1 MKKSTPMQQMA
12 MLRSSAVD
20 FTLLTFVPVECTLI
34 VSTFCS
40 LIVFSSKPQKWHQPV
55 GAPAP
60 QKLITKYH
68 SDFVTRRGRGCHLLT
83 FTFSRIGFLA
93 GNPDDQSTQWFWHFL
108 NLSPPQFDDW
118 CISGRMSAAQLQP
131 LWFYFPL
138 WQTDQPNLGQSTSTS
153 AWGPQ
158 VEGVGVS
165 NVSPNYERRIK
176 TPQKTWDNCSRFL
189 NNRTNFKSC
198 DLSIVA
204 AWLRCCTWL
213 GGSMSNGVVPHR
225 DIQWYMEIPIMG
237 FRWSSSSCTGE
248 CSTTTTTSQSRMVW
262 VKGW

>member
-83 FTFSRIGFLA
+83 FTLSRIGFLA
-93 GNPDDQSTQWFWHFL
+93 GNPDDQSTQWFWHYSTICLLHNLMIDAFL
-108 NLSPPQFDDW
+108 VGCRQRNCSHSGFISHSGKLISRTLVSPPPPQPGVPRGGGGW
-118 CISGRMSAAQLQP
+118 GSAMFHQITREESRRHRKLETIAADF
-131 LWFYFPL
+131 W
-138 WQTDQPNLGQSTSTS
+138 TIGQ
-153 AWGPQ
+153 
-158 VEGVGVS
+158 
-165 NVSPNYERRIK
+165 IL
-176 TPQKTWDNCSRFL
+176 SRVMYRL
-189 NNRTNFKSC
+189 
-198 DLSIVA
+198 
-204 AWLRCCTWL
+204 WLRGSDVAL
-213 GGSMSNGVVPHR
+213 GWGVQCQMVLCLTVTFN
-225 DIQWYMEIPIMG
+225 DIWKSP
-237 FRWSSSSCTGE
+237 
-248 CSTTTTTSQSRMVW
+248 
-262 VKGW
+262 

>member
-68 SDFVTRRGRGCHLLT
+68 SDFVARRGRGCHLLT

-138 WQTDQPNLGQSTSTS
+138 WQTDRPDLGQSTSTPNLTP
-153 AWGPQ
+153 ACRP
-158 VEGVGVS
+158 GVPRWRGGGGQQCFT
-165 NVSPNYERRIK
+165 K
-176 TPQKTWDNCSRFL
+176 
-189 NNRTNFKSC
+189 
-198 DLSIVA
+198 
-204 AWLRCCTWL
+204 LREKNQDATENL
-213 GGSMSNGVVPHR
+213 RQLQQISE
-225 DIQWYMEIPIMG
+225 Q
-237 FRWSSSSCTGE
+237 
-248 CSTTTTTSQSRMVW
+248 
-262 VKGW
+262 